1 MTRAPG
7 KPADRFASARAEQEL
22 RNQLELE
29 QARSAALQRELDTVQ
44 ASEAFRIG
52 HAFVIA
58 LNKRL
63 IWRPTAIGRRAV
75 RALTRR
81 PAAGAPSQRARASSK
96 RPVKSR
102 ESNAALF
109 VAWGADDERMAQYVE
124 RVERLTAILVD
135 ITPIFLVDSTAI
147 GALRERDY
155 SCEYVISLREW
166 SRHRPAYD
174 WAAYATERVA
184 SVRRRHRPRIVVLLG
199 DEETSSALD
208 QGVLNVLLLPA
219 GGRGAGG
226 QGGAPSG
233 GRPSGGQGSGG

>member
-1 MTRAPG
+1 MARAPG
-7 KPADRFASARAEQEL
+7 QADRFASARAEQEL
-22 RNQLELE
+22 RDQLELE

-63 IWRPTAIGRRAV
+63 IWRPSAIRRGAV
-75 RALTRR
+75 QLLTRR
-81 PAAGAPSQRARASSK
+81 PASTASPKRAQAASQRPAN
-96 RPVKSR
+96 SR
-102 ESNAALF
+102 KSNAALF
-109 VAWGADDERMAQYVE
+109 VAWGADDERMAQHVE

-147 GALRERDY
+147 SALRERDY
-155 SCEYVISLREW
+155 PCEYVIPLREW
-166 SRHRPAYD
+166 SRQRPAYD

-199 DEETSSALD
+199 DDEPLSALD
-208 QGVLNVLLLPA
+208 QGVLNGLLLPA
-219 GGRGAGG
+219 IGEGDDNRL
-226 QGGAPSG
+226 S
-233 GRPSGGQGSGG
+233 

>member
-1 MTRAPG
+1 MTPARG
-7 KPADRFASARAEQEL
+7 KAADRFASARAEQEL
-22 RNQLELE
+22 RDLLELE

-63 IWRPTAIGRRAV
+63 IWRPSAVGRRVV
-75 RALTRR
+75 RKLARR
-81 PAAGAPSQRARASSK
+81 PASGEASKRAKASSQRS
-96 RPVKSR
+96 VKSR
-102 ESNAALF
+102 KSNSALF

-135 ITPIFLVDSTAI
+135 ITPIFLVDSTTI

-155 SCEYVISLREW
+155 PCEYVIPLREW
-166 SRHRPAYD
+166 SRQRPAYD

-219 GGRGAGG
+219 IGEGDNNRIG
-226 QGGAPSG
+226 
-233 GRPSGGQGSGG
+233 